1 MTLKTLEE
9 LLSGTGLPVTY
20 YAWPIGKAPPL
31 PYICYLSTGSDN
43 FMADNRVYCQVTGV
57 RIELYTRFKDEAAE
71 QQVETALRDLPW
83 NKAETYI
90 ESQKCFQI
98 AYELEVL

>member
-1 MTLKTLEE
+1 MKLKDLEE
-9 LLSGTGLPVTY
+9 LLATTGQPVTY

-43 FMADNRVYCQVTGV
+43 FMADNKVHCPVTNVRV
-57 RIELYTRFKDEAAE
+57 ELYTRFKDEAAE
-71 QQVETALRDLPW
+71 QQVENALRELSW
-83 NKAETYI
+83 NKTETYI

-98 AYELEVL
+98 SYELEVL